1 MTDFFNID
9 PRLAALA
16 EKAEQ
21 AAEKRFGEI
30 NKTAEYNG
38 AKVLK
43 AFIDNK
49 VSESCLKGTTGYG
62 YGDIGRETLD
72 AVYAQAFGGEDA
84 VVRHNFVNGTHTLST
99 ALFGVLRP
107 NDTMLSLTGSP
118 YDTME
123 EVIGIRGEAGRGS
136 LKDFGVKYEQVDLLD
151 DGTPDLAEI
160 AERAKG
166 KKVGYIQRSRG
177 YSLRPSFTIDV
188 IEQIIKAARSA
199 EPNIIIMVD
208 NCYGEF
214 VEKREPLAVGADLIM
229 GSLIKNPGGGIAST
243 GGYICGRKD
252 LVELC
257 ADRLACVGVGKEVGC
272 TLNQSREMLLGF
284 FMSPEV
290 TANALKTGVFACAL
304 FEQLGFKT
312 FPAADD
318 HRTDIISSIC
328 LENEE
333 RLTAFCQGIQKGSPV
348 DAYCTPEAWD
358 MPGYDSKVI
367 MAAGAFTMGAS
378 IELSADAPIREPFA
392 AWLQGGLTYPTGKL
406 GVLTAAQVK
415 RSIPSRSITNA
426 GMLSV
431 ITVTSKPMSRQTV
444 AVSRAP

>member
-136 LKDFGVKYEQVDLLD
+136 LKDFGVKYEQVDLLN
-151 DGTPDLAEI
+151 DGTPDLAAI

-284 FMSPEV
+284 FMSPEI

-406 GVLTAAQVK
+406 GVLTAAQELLN
-415 RSIPSRSITNA
+415 RGLIEI
-426 GMLSV
+426 
-431 ITVTSKPMSRQTV
+431 
-444 AVSRAP
+444 